1 MTIFS
6 IKLLARH
13 WSHEKSVVGR
23 PDFGPICTRLANN
36 IFVIIIPGPRVVAR
50 SQNVKKIGNVSLV
63 NFGSSHAEY
72 PYSYLALACAI
83 GMQKSEI
90 IHLIPKLSQG

>member
-1 MTIFS
+1 MR
-6 IKLLARH
+6 KAWLA
-13 WSHEKSVVGR
+13 
-23 PDFGPICTRLANN
+23 GPILDQSALAPRTRLANN